1 MLTFT
6 REDSMVSAYRIS
18 TDNNE
23 FDFDAIH
30 DFLTNCYWSKGIPKA
45 TLQTA
50 IDNSLCFAVLSEQ
63 NETVGFARMI
73 TDKATFAYLADVYI
87 LEAHRRKGLS
97 KYLLQHIVQHPQL
110 QGLRRT
116 VLATRDAHSLY
127 EQFAFKP
134 LANPQTFM
142 EIWQPKVYDK
152 E

>member
-1 MLTFT
+1 MTNN
-6 REDSMVSAYRIS
+6 YRVS
-18 TDNNE
+18 TDQQ
-23 FDFDAIH
+23 DFNIAAIH
-30 DFLTNCYWSKGIPKA
+30 DFLTNCYWAKGIPMA

-50 IDNSLCFAVLSEQ
+50 INNSLCFAVLCPQ

-87 LEAHRRKGLS
+87 LDAHRGKGLS
-97 KYLLQHIVQHPQL
+97 KRLMQVIVQHPEL

-116 VLATRDAHSLY
+116 VLATRDAHGLY
-127 EQFAFKP
+127 EQFGYKA

-142 EIWQPKVYDK
+142 EVWQPDIYKQSIDTGN